1 MKKNLFIA
9 AMAATA
15 LIACKNVDTE
25 DEMMDDVG
33 MENEMEMDE
42 TMNPKNNTTVVY
54 TQTDAVNFQR
64 DFEESVEVS
73 NGKATNVKG
82 WMLYN
87 NVNNDIITLRKATP
101 ANRMT
106 ASQKLR
112 ADFNDLRNSIPEYMN
127 VRRVRKA
134 IDDVDEEITDFE
146 KDAAKAGVTE
156 KTMTENLDAIGEA
169 YDDLAEE
176 IAKAREQYIDNKA
189 DAMEEYLEEINDLD
203 KNKTTSERYRDGIEE
218 YNEEMDQ
225 N

>member
-1 MKKNLFIA
+1 
-9 AMAATA
+9 
-15 LIACKNVDTE
+15 
-25 DEMMDDVG
+25 
-33 MENEMEMDE
+33 MDE
-42 TMNPKNNTTVVY
+42 TMNKNTTTVVY
-54 TQTDAVNFQR
+54 TQTDAMNFQR
-64 DFEESVEVS
+64 DFEESVEVKD
-73 NGKATNVKG
+73 GKVTNVKG

-87 NVNNDIITLRKATP
+87 NVYNDIITLRKATP

-112 ADFNDLRNSIPEYMN
+112 ADFNDLKNSIPEYMN

>member
-1 MKKNLFIA
+1 
-9 AMAATA
+9 MAATA

-42 TMNPKNNTTVVY
+42 TMNKNTTTVVY
-54 TQTDAVNFQR
+54 TQTDAMNFQR
-64 DFEESVEVS
+64 DFEESVEVKD
-73 NGKATNVKG
+73 GKVTNVKG

-87 NVNNDIITLRKATP
+87 NVYNYIITLRKATP

-112 ADFNDLRNSIPEYMN
+112 ADFNDLKNSIPEYMN
-127 VRRVRKA
+127 VRRARKA